1 MKKCAV
7 LACASLM
14 AAVMS
19 TGARVAA
26 QQDQAAAAL
35 HVVPVRGPVYLVSGA
50 GGNVIVSVGKDGVL
64 MVDTGTAQNAQRLL
78 TTVQQLQTEI
88 AAREEWYE
96 ARVTTPFAAEARSS
110 VADRHIASPPK
121 PIRFILNTHAHAD
134 HTGGNILLRRA
145 GRTFTGGNV
154 AGNIADA
161 AEGAAVLAHE
171 NVVTRLTQPGE
182 GQQPTPEDGLPT
194 DTYYNNTLKLSQFF
208 NGEGIQMIHVPNAHT
223 DGDSLVWFRASDVIA
238 AGDVYLTESYPIID
252 VAHGG
257 TFNGIVDALNRIVDL
272 GFAEFRTE
280 GGTLIIPGHGRISD
294 LADVTYY
301 RDMAVVLRD
310 RVQAMV
316 KQGKTLE
323 QVKQAN
329 LTVDYE
335 PRYGATTGFWTT
347 DKFLEAAYTSLGGGK
362 APAAA
367 PRRGGQPARGS
378 KP

>member
-1 MKKCAV
+1 MNKPAV
-7 LACASLM
+7 VACACLVVAL
-14 AAVMS
+14 AAA
-19 TGARVAA
+19 GGRLQA
-26 QQDQAAAAL
+26 QGQAAPAL
-35 HVVPVRGPVYLVSGA
+35 HVLPIRGPLYLVAGD
-50 GGNVIVSVGKDGVL
+50 GGNVTVSVGKDGVL
-64 MVDTGTAQNAQRLL
+64 MVDTGLAQNAKALIAAI
-78 TTVQQLQTEI
+78 QQLQKET
-88 AAREEWYE
+88 ADREQWYE
-96 ARVTTPFAAEARSS
+96 ERVDTPFAAEARSS
-110 VADRHIASPPK
+110 VASRHVAAPPK

-134 HTGGNILLRRA
+134 HTGGNILLRQA

-161 AEGAAVLAHE
+161 AQGAAVLAHE

-223 DGDSLVWFRASDVIA
+223 DGDSLVWFRGSDVIA

-257 TFNGIVDALNRIVDL
+257 TFNGVVDALNKIVDMS
-272 GFAEFRTE
+272 FAEFRTE
-280 GGTLIIPGHGRISD
+280 GGTLIVPGHGRISD

-310 RVQAMV
+310 RVQDMV
-316 KQGKTLE
+316 KKGMTLD
-323 QVKQAN
+323 QVKRAN

-362 APAAA
+362 PQPAAA
-367 PRRGGQPARGS
+367 PRTGRRPAA
-378 KP
+378 K